1 MVFRCSLMDLTTAGK
16 GVQLMLKRKP
26 RVVEWNS
33 CIDVPLSRGV
43 LVHVLLLDRCTRP
56 AEKRGTAHADL
67 LVGAQVLADQCKQSA
82 GDSIW
87 VSAQSFCN
95 IPSYFIVIDERCDP
109 LCCDGSGRAGPELW
123 VACCPQLLPFLCV
136 INLTASSRICQNEN
150 RILVAVFISS
160 PSNYERWNQT
170 LRFKKSA

>member
-1 MVFRCSLMDLTTAGK
+1 
-16 GVQLMLKRKP
+16 MLKRKP

-43 LVHVLLLDRCTRP
+43 LGNYFPINTGRSVRPGYDVRICSLFLSLIDDAVHVLLLDRCTRP

-87 VSAQSFCN
+87 VS
-95 IPSYFIVIDERCDP
+95 P
-109 LCCDGSGRAGPELW
+109 
-123 VACCPQLLPFLCV
+123 
-136 INLTASSRICQNEN
+136 T
-150 RILVAVFISS
+150 
-160 PSNYERWNQT
+160 SN
-170 LRFKKSA
+170 

>member
-1 MVFRCSLMDLTTAGK
+1 M
-16 GVQLMLKRKP
+16 QERKP

-43 LVHVLLLDRCTRP
+43 LVHVLVLDRCTRP

-87 VSAQSFCN
+87 VCHTAYIIVPISYVSVQLTDVVHVRVSALKCAYCLGDCLF
-95 IPSYFIVIDERCDP
+95 Y
-109 LCCDGSGRAGPELW
+109 
-123 VACCPQLLPFLCV
+123 
-136 INLTASSRICQNEN
+136 
-150 RILVAVFISS
+150 
-160 PSNYERWNQT
+160 
-170 LRFKKSA
+170 

>member
-1 MVFRCSLMDLTTAGK
+1 MMCSFPSSSFIKCT
-16 GVQLMLKRKP
+16 
-26 RVVEWNS
+26 
-33 CIDVPLSRGV
+33 
-43 LVHVLLLDRCTRP
+43 VHVLLLDRCTRP

-150 RILVAVFISS
+150 RILVAVFI
-160 PSNYERWNQT
+160 PPPPPRRIMRDGIKPYV
-170 LRFKKSA
+170 LRKALNHQANSLGVFNAK

>member
-1 MVFRCSLMDLTTAGK
+1 
-16 GVQLMLKRKP
+16 MLKRKP

-43 LVHVLLLDRCTRP
+43 LGRMEPKLIIGDWSLKNGLANDRFWASVVHVLLLDRCTRP

-87 VSAQSFCN
+87 VSPT
-95 IPSYFIVIDERCDP
+95 I
-109 LCCDGSGRAGPELW
+109 
-123 VACCPQLLPFLCV
+123 PFLLCNSKAV
-136 INLTASSRICQNEN
+136 SSMRH
-150 RILVAVFISS
+150 AVDVVDPFPGLANHSEIG
-160 PSNYERWNQT
+160 N
-170 LRFKKSA
+170 